1 MITLQLDA
9 GKKSKIRP
17 GDLLGALTK
26 DADLAGSK
34 IGKINIY
41 STFSFIAVDANIAD
55 KALNH
60 FRHGKVKGRKVK
72 ARIIS

>member
-1 MITLQLDA
+1 MTTLQLDS
-9 GKKSKIRP
+9 GKKNKIRP

-26 DADLAGSK
+26 DAGLAGNK

-41 STFSFIAVDANIAD
+41 DMFSYIGVESDIAD
-55 KALNH
+55 AALNH

-72 ARIIS
+72 ARIIK